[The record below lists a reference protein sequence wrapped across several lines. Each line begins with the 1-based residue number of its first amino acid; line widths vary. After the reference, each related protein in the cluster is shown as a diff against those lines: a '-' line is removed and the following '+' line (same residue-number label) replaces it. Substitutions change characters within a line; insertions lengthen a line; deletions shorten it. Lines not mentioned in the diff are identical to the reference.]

1 MSVREAAG
9 ASSIGVILTGMGRD
23 GAAGLL
29 AMRKAG
35 ARTFGQDEATSAIYG
50 MPKMAFELGAVEQ
63 QLGLPTIGSC
73 DTRLCC
79 GRVTSWQPVDG

>member
-9 ASSIGVILTGMGRD
+9 ANSIGVILTGMGRD

-63 QLGLPTIGSC
+63 QLGLPAIARAILASAAAG
-73 DTRLCC
+73 
-79 GRVTSWQPVDG
+79 